1 MRLASALALALLAGP
16 LFAARPLTLEEAQQL
31 AAKNNRNLQL
41 ARLKVQEAMHKRAG
55 ARADY
60 FPKAAASATDL
71 YFSRKLGTT
80 VTAGELGLGF
90 LPPPFP
96 SIPVPINLVKQ
107 DLFLGGITVGQPL
120 TQLFKIQQEVR
131 AATSEQEI
139 AAARS
144 AGSEDEVRYAVQQL
158 YYALLVSQRQ
168 RQAAESKLAAAEQ
181 LLADAENAVDTG
193 NALKVASIGRRAGL
207 LEARQNLLAA
217 RDLEADYTEALNLCI
232 GLPATTGLAPAE
244 PPRPEFQLSSV
255 DEAVREALDRSPEVH
270 AARASVD
277 QARAGVRAARADYI
291 PEVTALVQY
300 FHQAGVPTLPDD
312 FGAVGGTL
320 TYTLFDFGKR
330 RELVRERE
338 TLRAQAEENLRR
350 VQDGVEQRVRKGYRN
365 VERALQMVDVAR
377 ESLELRRESER
388 LTKDQF
394 ELGLALKS
402 AYAESQ
408 AAAASSDADMFRAE
422 AGWRLAV
429 ADLKKEIALR

>member
-1 MRLASALALALLAGP
+1 MRLASALTLALLAGP

-55 ARADY
+55 ARSDY
-60 FPKAAASATDL
+60 FPKASANASYL
-71 YFSRKLGTT
+71 YFSQKLGTT

-90 LPPPFP
+90 LPPPLP

-107 DLFLGGITVGQPL
+107 NLFLGGVTVGQPL

-144 AGSEDEVRYAVQQL
+144 AEGEDEVRYAVEQL

-181 LLADAENAVDTG
+181 LLADAQNAVDTG

-207 LEARQNLLAA
+207 LEARQNLQAA
-217 RDLEADYTEALNLCI
+217 RDLEADYSEALNLCI
-232 GLPATTGLAPAE
+232 GLPSTTGLAPAE
-244 PPRPEFQLSSV
+244 PLRPDFQLSSA
-255 DEAVREALDRSPEVH
+255 DEAVRAALERSPDVRE
-270 AARASVD
+270 ARASVD

-300 FHQAGVPTLPDD
+300 FHQAGVPTLPGD
-312 FGAVGGTL
+312 FGALGGTL

-330 RELVRERE
+330 RELVRERN
-338 TLRAQAEENLRR
+338 TLLAQAEENLRR
-350 VQDGVEQRVRKGYRN
+350 VQDSLEQRVRKSFRN
-365 VERALQMVDVAR
+365 VERSLQMVDVAR
-377 ESLELRRESER
+377 ESLALRRESER
-388 LTKDQF
+388 LTRDQF

-408 AAAASSDADMFRAE
+408 AATASSDADLYRAE

-429 ADLKKEIALR
+429 ADLKKQIALP